1 MWKAKKNIWREIQI
15 PSPSRLMDEQAPP
28 VLFFA
33 LFHQVGISLLG
44 RYWKAARCMALGGGG
59 VSLRKGL
66 RLGQQSQLRLLLL
79 CPVHSHQELVSLL

>member
-28 VLFFA
+28 FCPLPCFTRWGPVSLE
-33 LFHQVGISLLG
+33 GIGRQLG
-44 RYWKAARCMALGGGG
+44 AWPWGGG